1 MSGLNHELHQ
11 PASSAYLNE
20 RYWCGFGRMKRV
32 RPSGLFDFPTSDP
45 IIDLPLESL
54 ASLAHYGLLRPYL
67 RQRLTVIALSEEF
80 IDEEER
86 LHAWMV
92 FVRDHRLANDEG
104 IERFRIANM
113 YSPEAL
119 AFHVEMPVRL
129 RRHCERLYRFKAA
142 ERFLERKQHLD
153 RVIYSLLR
161 LQDGG
166 LARELYFQL
175 QDGEATFADL
185 AAQYAEGPERATRGI
200 VGPVPLSQAHPQ
212 LADRLRTVPVAQVQ
226 EPFLVDPWWVLFR
239 LESLTPA
246 IFDDSMALQMCHELF
261 ERWLEQ
267 AVDEHL
273 EELRPH
279 LSIPGSHDTQ

>member
-1 MSGLNHELHQ
+1 M
-11 PASSAYLNE
+11 
-20 RYWCGFGRMKRV
+20 
-32 RPSGLFDFPTSDP
+32 
-45 IIDLPLESL
+45 
-54 ASLAHYGLLRPYL
+54 
-67 RQRLTVIALSEEF
+67 
-80 IDEEER
+80 
-86 LHAWMV
+86 
-92 FVRDHRLANDEG
+92 
-104 IERFRIANM
+104 
-113 YSPEAL
+113 
-119 AFHVEMPVRL
+119 
-129 RRHCERLYRFKAA
+129 
-142 ERFLERKQHLD
+142 
-153 RVIYSLLR
+153 IYSLLR

>member
-1 MSGLNHELHQ
+1 MG
-11 PASSAYLNE
+11 
-20 RYWCGFGRMKRV
+20 V
-32 RPSGLFDFPTSDP
+32 RSLGLFNLSTSDP
-45 IIDLPLESL
+45 ITDLPLESL

-67 RQRLTVIALSEEF
+67 RQRLMVIALSEEY
-80 IDEEER
+80 IPEEER
-86 LHAWMV
+86 LQAWMV
-92 FVRDHRLANDEG
+92 FARDHRLATVDEM
-104 IERFRIANM
+104 ERFRIAHT

-119 AFHVEMPVRL
+119 ALQVEMPVRL
-129 RRHCERLYRFKAA
+129 RRHCQRLYRFKAE

-161 LQDGG
+161 LQDEG

-185 AAQYAEGPERATRGI
+185 AAQYAEGPERVTRGI

-212 LADRLRTVPVAQVQ
+212 LADRLRTAPVAQVQ
-226 EPFLVDPWWVLFR
+226 EPFQVDQWWVLFC

-246 IFDDSMALQMCHELF
+246 TFDESMALQMCQELF

-267 AVDEHL
+267 TVEEHL
-273 EELRPH
+273 EQLRPH
-279 LSIPGSHDTQ
+279 LCTPDSHDTQ